1 MWLIFI
7 MACIVVALAALFVIW
22 IGSKVLYSIKKREK
36 LDDVEYEIYK
46 QAKKRIKK
54 EMEKEK

>member
-36 LDDVEYEIYK
+36 LDDVEYEVYK

-54 EMEKEK
+54 EMEKKE

>member
-54 EMEKEK
+54 EMEKKK